1 MIYIRANLTYGSL
14 MSQNNN
20 YLALALQPLKK
31 YADFSG
37 RATRMEY
44 WLFTLL
50 SLLLIGTPMFF
61 GIIILVIGEEMR
73 EDIIMGLGGI
83 ILCIGFLVILA
94 MMIPMIAVAIRR
106 LHDTNRSGW
115 FYLLSIIPIIN
126 YIGSI
131 VLLVFYCL
139 DGDVGANQYGADPKG
154 RGLTLDKDSVDAL
167 E

>member
-1 MIYIRANLTYGSL
+1 

-20 YLALALQPLKK
+20 YLALAFQPLKK

-50 SLLLIGTPMFF
+50 SLTLIGTPMFF
-61 GIIILVIGEEMR
+61 GAITMAIGEEMR
-73 EDIIMGLGGI
+73 EDIIMGIGVI
-83 ILCIGFLVILA
+83 IICIGFLVILA

-115 FYLLSIIPIIN
+115 FYLLSVIPIIN

-131 VLLVFYCL
+131 VLLAFYSL

-154 RGLTLDKDSVDAL
+154 RVGDIDKDSVDAL

>member
-1 MIYIRANLTYGSL
+1 

-20 YLALALQPLKK
+20 YLALAFQPLKK
-31 YADFSG
+31 YANFNG
-37 RATRMEY
+37 RATRTEY
-44 WLFTLL
+44 WLF
-50 SLLLIGTPMFF
+50 SLLCMVIIVIPIFFGVIIGLIGQE
-61 GIIILVIGEEMR
+61 IR
-73 EDIIMGLGGI
+73 EDAMIIAGI
-83 ILCIGFLVILA
+83 TVASIGVLLALA

-115 FYLLSIIPIIN
+115 FYLLSVIPIVN

-154 RGLTLDKDSVDAL
+154 RVGDIDKDVVDGFK
-167 E
+167 